1 MHISE
6 GVLSGPVLLTGV
18 VVATASLAYSLRKLP
33 WEHLMSVGVVS
44 SAFFVASLIH
54 VPLGPSSVHLIMNG
68 LMGAV
73 LGWAAFPAIAVAL
86 FLQALLFQYGGLFVL
101 GVNAC
106 VMGLP
111 AVFCGILLSPLVRSP
126 STRVIGSFLCGG
138 GAVLLSAL
146 LFSLALAFS
155 GEDFFASAAV
165 VFMAHIPIMI
175 IEGALTV
182 VIVGFLTKAM
192 PELLSFSQGT
202 RNAS

>member
-6 GVLSGPVLLTGV
+6 GVLSGPVLLTGAV
-18 VVATASLAYSLRKLP
+18 IAAGSLAYSLRKLP

-68 LMGAV
+68 LMGVV

-111 AVFCGILLSPLVRSP
+111 AVFCGILLRPLMRSAT
-126 STRVIGSFLCGG
+126 TRAVGSFLCGS

-155 GEDFFASAAV
+155 GEDFFTSAGV
-165 VFMAHIPIMI
+165 VFMAHIPIMLL
-175 IEGALTV
+175 EGALTV
-182 VIVGFLTKAM
+182 IIVGFLNKAM
-192 PELLSFSQGT
+192 PELLHFSDGIGHV
-202 RNAS
+202 S

>member
-111 AVFCGILLSPLVRSP
+111 AVFCGILLGPLMRSP

-155 GEDFFASAAV
+155 GEDFLASAAV
-165 VFMAHIPIMI
+165 VFMAHIPIMV

-192 PELLSFSQGT
+192 PELLSFSQET
-202 RNAS
+202 RHAS

>member
-6 GVLSGPVLLTGV
+6 GVLSGPVLLTGAA
-18 VVATASLAYSLRKLP
+18 VAVGCLAYSLRKLP
-33 WEHLMSVGVVS
+33 WEHLMSVGVIS

-54 VPLGPSSVHLIMNG
+54 VPLGPASVHLIMNG

-111 AVFCGILLSPLVRSP
+111 AVFCGVLMRPLILKP
-126 STRVIGSFLCGG
+126 STRVAGAFICGS

-146 LFSLALAFS
+146 LFALALSFS
-155 GEDFFASAAV
+155 GEDFLTSAGAV
-165 VFMAHIPIMI
+165 FIAHVPIMV
-175 IEGALTV
+175 IEGVLTV
-182 VIVGFLTKAM
+182 MIVSFLTKAM
-192 PELLSFSQGT
+192 PELLSFSQG
-202 RNAS
+202 AKGGF